1 MIFQGTTGVYE
12 RIYRNFSPSSPKLN
26 FESFVLFRTE
36 REKSFVESLVLAGAF
51 YTFDYFDYPLTIDES
66 RQWWKV
72 PSTILYIR
80 RIKTDVFYAI
90 SEYFRLIRGRNNEAL
105 PGGFDQ
111 DRLKFQWAKPFSTST
126 GSLCFI
132 LT

>member
-12 RIYRNFSPSSPKLN
+12 RIYRNYSPSSPNLN

-66 RQWWKV
+66 QE
-72 PSTILYIR
+72 SR
-80 RIKTDVFYAI
+80 R
-90 SEYFRLIRGRNNEAL
+90 
-105 PGGFDQ
+105 
-111 DRLKFQWAKPFSTST
+111 
-126 GSLCFI
+126 
-132 LT
+132 